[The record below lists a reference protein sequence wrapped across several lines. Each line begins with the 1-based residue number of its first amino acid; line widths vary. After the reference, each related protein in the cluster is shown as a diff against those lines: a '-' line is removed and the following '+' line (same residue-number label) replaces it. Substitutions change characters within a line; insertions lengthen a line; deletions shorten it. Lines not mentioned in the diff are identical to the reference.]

1 MRKFINIIFLFLLFF
16 IIFPL
21 NVQAKDYYFK
31 EVLTNIYIN
40 QDGSFDVEIERTYHF
55 SGSFSWATYYIDKK
69 GFNEIED
76 FILKDDF
83 GEFKRTDYETQEER
97 TYTFQNLGNMYS
109 IKFFYKAEN
118 EDKTFY
124 FKYKVL
130 GGINSYLDIAD
141 FYWKVIEDRWE
152 EDTKYFECKIYFPEE
167 INEDSFYVFAHGPLW
182 GEIEKNNG
190 KGAILTIK
198 DLPKNTFVE
207 ARILF
212 PSYIL
217 NVQKI
222 GEYKLDEILSY
233 ERELANESN
242 LERNK
247 AKLIIYILILIP
259 LIILAICFFLFR
271 KYGIE
276 FKPSKD
282 YLYIREPP
290 DNLPPSIV
298 GYLFKWKQVDAK
310 DFTATLMDLIRKGYI
325 KIETKEKEVGLLFKR
340 TKNILFF
347 TKTNKSSNDLKIYEK
362 IIYDFLFSSLTY
374 SDVINF
380 YSNKSSLK
388 IIESLF
394 KGKSGLLPDIAGK
407 NETTVSTEDIN
418 NFIKKHPQEFRTIFN
433 AFSENIKEEGGEL
446 GYFEE
451 TGFKIGIILA
461 IFSII
466 FLVLTIYFAI
476 MYNVTFLIIY
486 SIIISGLTIL
496 LSIFMP
502 RRSKVGSETFN
513 KWNGL
518 KRFLT
523 DFSNLREAIPKSII
537 IWDKYLVYAVTFGIA
552 EKVIDELKIL
562 LPNINENEI
571 SKSYLIG
578 AFYSSGSFN
587 FDSFSMNLTS
597 MISSF
602 NSITQIASSSLSSSG
617 GGGGFSG
624 GGG

>member
-1 MRKFINIIFLFLLFF
+1 
-16 IIFPL
+16 
-21 NVQAKDYYFK
+21 
-31 EVLTNIYIN
+31 
-40 QDGSFDVEIERTYHF
+40 
-55 SGSFSWATYYIDKK
+55 
-69 GFNEIED
+69 
-76 FILKDDF
+76 
-83 GEFKRTDYETQEER
+83 
-97 TYTFQNLGNMYS
+97 
-109 IKFFYKAEN
+109 
-118 EDKTFY
+118 
-124 FKYKVL
+124 
-130 GGINSYLDIAD
+130 
-141 FYWKVIEDRWE
+141 
-152 EDTKYFECKIYFPEE
+152 
-167 INEDSFYVFAHGPLW
+167 
-182 GEIEKNNG
+182 
-190 KGAILTIK
+190 
-198 DLPKNTFVE
+198 
-207 ARILF
+207 
-212 PSYIL
+212 
-217 NVQKI
+217 
-222 GEYKLDEILSY
+222 
-233 ERELANESN
+233 
-242 LERNK
+242 
-247 AKLIIYILILIP
+247 
-259 LIILAICFFLFR
+259 
-271 KYGIE
+271 
-276 FKPSKD
+276 
-282 YLYIREPP
+282 
-290 DNLPPSIV
+290 
-298 GYLFKWKQVDAK
+298 
-310 DFTATLMDLIRKGYI
+310 MDLIRKGYI

-347 TKTNKSSNDLKIYEK
+347 TKTNKSSDDLKIYEK

-518 KRFLT
+518 KKFLT
-523 DFSNLREAIPKSII
+523 DFSNLREAIPKSIV

-624 GGG
+624 GGGGGGGGAG